1 MIRKLFD
8 VMAVICGILFF
19 VFAMALDSPSNYPIY
34 VCFVSSAYLFIYVLV
49 EMRGDKDDELDR

>member
-1 MIRKLFD
+1 
-8 VMAVICGILFF
+8 MAVICGILFF